1 MSFDY
6 SKLAGAIREKFKT
19 QARFAK
25 AIGLSERSLSLKLN
39 GKTYWQQKEIMA
51 ACNALH
57 IDADDIPN
65 YFFRDFVQNI
75 EQNNESA

>member
-6 SKLAGAIREKFKT
+6 SKLAGAIREKFRT
-19 QARFAK
+19 QANFAK

-57 IDADDIPN
+57 INADDIPN
-65 YFFRDFVQNI
+65 YFFKDFVQNI
-75 EQNNESA
+75 EHNSKTI